1 MSILHLVVSAIKS
14 VCLSM
19 RFDWI
24 KEHMSMDELKKIGVQ
39 LHKER
44 NINDLIRR
52 LDELNTVQ
60 NEKQIG
66 NIINKKF
73 EDYSKDLYY
82 VEKAI
87 RNVLRHK
94 KADTQEKILYQTM
107 GESIGV
113 IKFLKELDNN
123 IRNKQIF
130 ENKIVRLFE
139 SDDVKNI
146 VDKIYIQP
154 DIGLKQLIS
163 ESQLTDEEIK
173 RYLEILIAD
182 GLVRKFHSKEGE
194 NYELTPRMAEYY
206 KKYINS
212 QRDIIKK
219 QNTWSKFEV
228 QETSDVLYVS
238 GYCNTYNGLDR
249 IVSREVVAYGNV
261 KRKNRTIGTE
271 TRAMVYRALR

>member
-1 MSILHLVVSAIKS
+1 MSIFHLVVSAIKS

-66 NIINKKF
+66 NIINKNF

-228 QETSDVLYVS
+228 QETSDVLYVG

>member
-1 MSILHLVVSAIKS
+1 VSILHLVVSAIKS

>member
-1 MSILHLVVSAIKS
+1 
-14 VCLSM
+14 M
-19 RFDWI
+19 R
-24 KEHMSMDELKKIGVQ
+24 
-39 LHKER
+39 
-44 NINDLIRR
+44 N
-52 LDELNTVQ
+52 
-60 NEKQIG
+60 
-66 NIINKKF
+66 
-73 EDYSKDLYY
+73 YSKDLYY
-82 VEKAI
+82 VKEKAI

>member
-1 MSILHLVVSAIKS
+1 
-14 VCLSM
+14 
-19 RFDWI
+19 
-24 KEHMSMDELKKIGVQ
+24 MDELKKIGVQ

-87 RNVLRHK
+87 RNVLRHN

-130 ENKIVRLFE
+130 ENKIVQLFE

-163 ESQLTDEEIK
+163 ESHLTDKEIK
-173 RYLEILIAD
+173 QYLEILIDD
-182 GLVRKFHSKEGE
+182 GLVRKFHSEEGE
-194 NYELTPRMAEYY
+194 NYELTPRMADYY

-238 GYCNTYNGLDR
+238 GYCNTYNGFDR

-261 KRKNRTIGTE
+261 KRKNKTIGTE

>member
-1 MSILHLVVSAIKS
+1 
-14 VCLSM
+14 
-19 RFDWI
+19 
-24 KEHMSMDELKKIGVQ
+24 
-39 LHKER
+39 
-44 NINDLIRR
+44 
-52 LDELNTVQ
+52 
-60 NEKQIG
+60 
-66 NIINKKF
+66 
-73 EDYSKDLYY
+73 
-82 VEKAI
+82 
-87 RNVLRHK
+87 
-94 KADTQEKILYQTM
+94 M

-219 QNTWSKFEV
+219 QIHG
-228 QETSDVLYVS
+228 VS
-238 GYCNTYNGLDR
+238 LRYK
-249 IVSREVVAYGNV
+249 
-261 KRKNRTIGTE
+261 KRQMYYMLVGT
-271 TRAMVYRALR
+271 AIHIMVWIE

>member
-1 MSILHLVVSAIKS
+1 VKLKILLMRRKRKDHHVSILHLVVSAIKS

-130 ENKIVRLFE
+130 E
-139 SDDVKNI
+139 
-146 VDKIYIQP
+146 DKIYIQP

>member
-1 MSILHLVVSAIKS
+1 
-14 VCLSM
+14 
-19 RFDWI
+19 
-24 KEHMSMDELKKIGVQ
+24 MDELKKIGVQ

-154 DIGLKQLIS
+154 DIGLKQLMS